1 MCVCVWGAGGGS
13 RFLTGVA
20 FCDQVRVC
28 FANLGI
34 TFVACKACFIVSWGT
49 ELAPLFC
56 PCACWGAAV
65 AEAMARVIARALAGV
80 EAGACRLPTRLAESG
95 SMSGLVLS
103 STSET
108 SSSISGST
116 SIPSSSGANMKSRAS
131 LSENH

>member
-1 MCVCVWGAGGGS
+1 MSVCLGGGGGP

-65 AEAMARVIARALAGV
+65 ARVPSPIARALAGV
-80 EAGACRLPTRLAESG
+80 EAGACRLPARLAESG
-95 SMSGLVLS
+95 SMSGLVLC